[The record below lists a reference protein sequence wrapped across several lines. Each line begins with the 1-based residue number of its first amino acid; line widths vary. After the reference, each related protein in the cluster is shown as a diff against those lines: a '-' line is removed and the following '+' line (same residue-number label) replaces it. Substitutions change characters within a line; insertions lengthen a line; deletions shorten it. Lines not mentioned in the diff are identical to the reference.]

1 MQMQSLQYIYISL
14 IKDLQFCNELYKI
27 TGTKISDTRFA

>member
-27 TGTKISDTRFA
+27 SGTKISDAHFA